1 MTAPVIAGHFGEFGG
16 RFVPEALMHA
26 LDQLES
32 AYLAAKENPDFINE
46 LAVLQKNYTG
56 RPTPIT
62 DVKRFGE
69 LAGGARILLKRED
82 LNHTG

>member
-32 AYLAAKENPDFINE
+32 AYLAAKESPDFTNE
-46 LAVLQKNYTG
+46 LAVLQKI
-56 RPTPIT
+56 TP
-62 DVKRFGE
+62 
-69 LAGGARILLKRED
+69 AGQPRSLM
-82 LNHTG
+82 LNVLVN

>member
-32 AYLAAKENPDFINE
+32 AYLAAKRIPGVTNDRAGLGKLHP
-46 LAVLQKNYTG
+46 G
-56 RPTPIT
+56 RARPI
-62 DVKRFGE
+62 
-69 LAGGARILLKRED
+69 AS
-82 LNHTG
+82 